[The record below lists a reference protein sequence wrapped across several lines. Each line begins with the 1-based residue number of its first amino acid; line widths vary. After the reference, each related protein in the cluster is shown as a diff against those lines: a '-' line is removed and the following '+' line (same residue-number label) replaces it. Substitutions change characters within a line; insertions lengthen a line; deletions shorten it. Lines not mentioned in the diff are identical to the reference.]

1 MNKYIF
7 STISFLLLVNL
18 GVMAQT
24 TSSKSVF
31 GQTDEELFNFE
42 GRIYYLPEGSY
53 KLPDF
58 TQLTPVGK
66 IYTNYLNIENQ
77 SFQKGF
83 PGVTDRFEYFAIDYI
98 GRFYIKESGEFCFKL
113 GSDDG
118 SKLLIDDSLVINND
132 WQHAIIYRSTCLH
145 LDRGVH
151 KIEVQYFQGPRFEV
165 ALQLTFK
172 KRQST
177 DFLVFDLTQL
187 YPVSI
192 IETGNTIEV
201 SISDEIL
208 FDFNSSSLGIP
219 AKQALAEVKRL
230 LLDRVKYQTIEIC
243 GFTDDVGS
251 DAYNLTLSQQR
262 ADAVKRYISSLGID
276 SKMITSRG
284 VGESSPKV
292 QNLDE
297 ASRRINR
304 RVELTILKDTV
315 K

>member
-1 MNKYIF
+1 
-7 STISFLLLVNL
+7 
-18 GVMAQT
+18 MAQT
-24 TSSKSVF
+24 TLPKSVF
-31 GQTDEELFNFE
+31 GQSDEQLFNFE
-42 GRIYYLPEGSY
+42 GKIYYLPEGSF

-58 TQLTPVGK
+58 TKLTPVGK

-83 PGVTDRFEYFAIDYI
+83 PGVTDRFEYFAIDYN
-98 GRFYIKESGEFCFKL
+98 GRFYIKEGGEYCFKL

-118 SKLLIDDSLVINND
+118 SKLLIDDSLVIDND
-132 WQHAIIYRSTCLH
+132 WQHALTYLLACVNLKK
-145 LDRGVH
+145 GMH

-172 KRQST
+172 KRQAT
-177 DFLVFDLTQL
+177 DFVVFDLTQF
-187 YPVSI
+187 YPISI

-208 FDFNSSSLGIP
+208 FDFNSFKLSIP
-219 AKQALAEVKRL
+219 AKQALSEVKRL
-230 LLDRVKYQTIEIC
+230 LLDRVKYREIEIC
-243 GFTDDVGS
+243 GFTDDLGT

-262 ADAVKRYISSLGID
+262 ADAVKRYFLSLGVD
-276 SKMITSRG
+276 PRVVVAKG
-284 VGESSPKV
+284 VGEGSPKV
-292 QNLDE
+292 ENLDE
-297 ASRRINR
+297 TSRRTNR